1 MDRESTIGVIGLGL
15 VGSALAERL
24 SAAGFPLVGYDV
36 DTAKIGEL
44 KRFGVVPA
52 MSPAEVSTHAR
63 RLILSLPTSTEVRDV
78 IEGVDSIDGIDG
90 VLETAQTGDTI
101 VDTTTAAP
109 SESVAIAEMLTDRG
123 IPFLDA
129 TILGSSTQVRNAD
142 TIVMVG
148 GDASDVDAMHDLFDT
163 FARKVFHMGPSGT
176 GATTKL
182 VANMVLGLHRAVLA
196 EALVFGEKVGIAGD
210 VLLEVLRNG
219 STYSSVM
226 DIKGDKMLDRSYEPQ
241 GRLAQHLKDVDL
253 ALDLGRDSGAPIM
266 LTALHAQLLRSAVA
280 QGFGGDDNSAI
291 IEVMRGLSGL
301 E

>member
-1 MDRESTIGVIGLGL
+1 MMDRDSTIGIIGLGL

-52 MSPAEVSTHAR
+52 ASPAEVSSQAR

-78 IEGVDSIDGIDG
+78 IEGIEGTEG
-90 VLETAQTGDTI
+90 VLETARTGDTI

-109 SESVAIAEMLTDRG
+109 SDSVAIAAMLADRG

-129 TILGSSTQVRNAD
+129 TILGSSAQVREAD

-148 GDASDVDAMHDLFDT
+148 GDSSEVDAARELFDT

-219 STYSSVM
+219 STYSSAM

-241 GRLAQHLKDVDL
+241 GRLAQHLKDIDL
-253 ALDLGRDSGAPIM
+253 ALDLGRNSGAPII

-301 E
+301 D